1 MPYCEKSITIKSDL
15 SKITLLILS
24 RNRQHCLKETLQFY
38 VSTNLNIL
46 VLDNSPEPLDP
57 HYIPANCRYI
67 NIKLDFAQR
76 CAKAIELIDT
86 PYTIIGA
93 DDELYIPESLNVMQD
108 FLDLN
113 PNYVAVGGYA
123 IAVWRY
129 GPSIA
134 ANWAYQR
141 TYKYHNEGETP
152 YERIRLH
159 TGGGVNPLTSF
170 FTCNLTRTPIAK
182 SCLEVYSNAPVL
194 ATDAISVFTICGAG
208 KSKYLDLVYWVRN
221 WNQSPKSHTGWN
233 RNSFLHEWWSD
244 SSNSLEQLKFRE
256 ILNSAYMGFSNDG
269 KFNDAWQL
277 ILDSDKAMRT
287 RVRQL
292 NARLVTFGE
301 NPNLKW
307 FKYILKKTFNSKSLP
322 TTHDKVLEDFRKL
335 NIDFVPLNTTLAC
348 HLVSKLLPYKSW
360 HK

>member
-1 MPYCEKSITIKSDL
+1 MAYCEKSTTINTDL

-38 VSTNLNIL
+38 RSTNLNIL
-46 VLDNSPEPLDP
+46 VLDNSPEPLDL
-57 HYIPANCRYI
+57 HYVPENCRYI
-67 NIKLDFAQR
+67 NLKLDFAQR
-76 CAKAIELIDT
+76 CAKAVELIDT

-93 DDELYIPESLNVMQD
+93 DDELYIPESLNVMQE

-152 YERIRLH
+152 YERIRVH
-159 TGGGVNPLTSF
+159 TGEGVNPLTSF
-170 FTCNLTRTPIAK
+170 FTCNLTRTSIAK
-182 SCLEVYSNAPVL
+182 SCLEVYSKAPVL

-244 SSNSLEQLKFRE
+244 SANNVEQDIFEKVLESTY
-256 ILNSAYMGFSNDG
+256 IGFSIDG
-269 KFNDAWQL
+269 KFKESWQL
-277 ILDSDKAMRT
+277 ILDSDKVMRT
-287 RVRQL
+287 HVR
-292 NARLVTFGE
+292 NRNSRLVTFGE
-301 NPNLKW
+301 YPNVKWLK
-307 FKYILKKTFNSKSLP
+307 YVLKKTFKSKSLP
-322 TTHDKVLEDFRKL
+322 TTHETVLEEFRRL
-335 NIDFVPLNTTLAC
+335 NIEFAPLSTTLAC
-348 HLVSKLLPYKSW
+348 QLVSKLLPYKNW
-360 HK
+360 LK